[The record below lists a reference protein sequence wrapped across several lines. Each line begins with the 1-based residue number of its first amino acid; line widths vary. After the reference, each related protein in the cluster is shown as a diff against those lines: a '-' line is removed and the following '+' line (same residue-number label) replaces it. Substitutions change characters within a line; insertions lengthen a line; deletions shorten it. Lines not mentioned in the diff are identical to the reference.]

1 MVKRKR
7 YLSRIYPFI
16 GKPVIKI
23 LTGIRR
29 CGKSVML
36 EMIKDELYE
45 RGIKDSDVLSI
56 NFETAQG
63 MKYLDKNMLFD
74 HLYKFLKGKKNKQ
87 YIFLD
92 EIQQGK
98 GWEKIV
104 NSIQIDYD
112 ADIYL
117 TGSNAT
123 LLSSD
128 LSTFLAGRYVT
139 FQVHP
144 FSFSEFVSLFEKK
157 DLSRKELFQKYIV
170 YGGMPFLKYMD
181 LEYQSSMQYLND
193 VFNSV
198 VIKDIVTYNSIREVD
213 LLERIIR
220 YTLENIGNTFSAT
233 SISKYFKNEGRKVY
247 VDTVLNYLSAC
258 EKAYLIRKVS
268 RYDLKGKKI
277 LKVNEKYYVED
288 HGFREA
294 LIANNSGEIQKVL
307 KNIVYMEMLSRGY
320 QILIGK
326 REDKEIDFICT
337 KNREKIYIQ
346 VAYLLPN
353 QKTVEREFSVFDK
366 INDNYQK
373 IVLSLDDFN
382 FSRRGIE
389 HHNLID
395 FLMKNE
401 PTIGK
406 QS

>member
-1 MVKRKR
+1 
-7 YLSRIYPFI
+7 
-16 GKPVIKI
+16 
-23 LTGIRR
+23 
-29 CGKSVML
+29 
-36 EMIKDELYE
+36 
-45 RGIKDSDVLSI
+45 
-56 NFETAQG
+56 
-63 MKYLDKNMLFD
+63 
-74 HLYKFLKGKKNKQ
+74 LKGKKNKQ

-92 EIQQGK
+92 EIQQVK

-128 LSTFLAGRYVT
+128 LSTFLAGRYVA
-139 FQVHP
+139 FQIHP
-144 FSFSEFVSLFEKK
+144 FSFSEFVSLFKEK

-258 EKAYLIRKVS
+258 EKAYLIRKVP

-294 LIANNSGEIQKVL
+294 LTANNSGEIQKVL
-307 KNIVYMEMLSRGY
+307 ENIVYMEMLSRGY

-373 IVLSLDDFN
+373 IVLSLDDFD

-395 FLMKNE
+395 FLMKNDGE
-401 PTIGK
+401 R
-406 QS
+406 